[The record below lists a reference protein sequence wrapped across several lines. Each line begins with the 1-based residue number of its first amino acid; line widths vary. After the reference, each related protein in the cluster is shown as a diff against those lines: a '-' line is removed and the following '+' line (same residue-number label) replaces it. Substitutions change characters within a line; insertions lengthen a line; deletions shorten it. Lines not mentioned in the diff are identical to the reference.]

1 MAPKK
6 SRRSKPGKPSQNIR
20 KPKAKQVV
28 IKAKARAVRKPPMKS
43 GVGRPLP
50 HEPRLAVERP
60 DFPCSFSLSN
70 LVRLDWERRQD
81 LFPHGPGI
89 SKLERLGFKGRT
101 YNVEA
106 LEFGDAGNTFVYLYP
121 EKHYYIVPIFEGNSA
136 ATAPQ
141 RFLLIRGSDDQKESG
156 PHIFVVAPLEP
167 PALDG
172 PFAHLHIIGGEDD
185 LGTPDLLRQTAGIV
199 EAVLTA
205 TDMPPQPAPPA
216 TPVVPMAAAPTVTA
230 PLQPTS
236 PVVSAVVEPWDK
248 ELLDCIDV
256 LAIAQA
262 SRPDAAKDFEAAHN
276 KFLRY
281 VQKRYGL
288 ESIPII
294 LGQTKFDPALG
305 HSAATT
311 VNNPILPE
319 GVIVSVLQ
327 DGYRRGPQIV
337 RDAHVVVNKPDTATA
352 SKPSPT
358 TQPTPEPRAPSVVKP
373 QGVNKSD
380 EDLLP
385 HIDNFNQA
393 RARIAG
399 IRNLVPLSRQQLYLE
414 FALHEVPASDEAVQE
429 ANEQVAVIDALYSLL
444 AIFAFAAPA
453 KIRIVTRQLSTQPAT
468 SEFMRSMM
476 PIPLLETHLRR
487 TPEITAFLKGN
498 TKVLDALKD
507 ILTGEA
513 RQRRKTTISLPRDRP
528 WLNEVLR
535 QLRADGPTTEAYKK
549 FAEEIARRLE
559 QIAFTPELAA
569 NTSK

>member
-6 SRRSKPGKPSQNIR
+6 SRRSKPGKPRQNTR
-20 KPKAKQVV
+20 KPKAKRVV
-28 IKAKARAVRKPPMKS
+28 TKAKARVVRKPPAKA
-43 GVGRPLP
+43 GVGGPLP
-50 HEPRLAVERP
+50 DEPRPAVERP

-70 LVRLDWERRQD
+70 LVRLDWDRRQD
-81 LFPHGPGI
+81 LFPHGPGV
-89 SKLERLGFKGRT
+89 SKLERLGVKGRT

-106 LEFGDAGNTFVYLYP
+106 LEFGDTGNTFVYLYP
-121 EKHYYIVPIFEGNSA
+121 EKRYYIVPIYEGDSA
-136 ATAPQ
+136 ADTPQ
-141 RFLLIRGSDDQKESG
+141 RFLLIRGSDDQTESG

-167 PALDG
+167 PAPDG

-185 LGTPDLLRQTAGIV
+185 PGAPDPLHQTAGIV

-205 TDMPPQPAPPA
+205 TDMPPQPAQPA
-216 TPVVPMAAAPTVTA
+216 TPVMPMAAAPTVTA
-230 PLQPTS
+230 PLQPTI
-236 PVVSAVVEPWDK
+236 PVVSGVVEPWDK

-256 LAIAQA
+256 LAIAQT
-262 SRPDAAKDFEAAHN
+262 SRPDAAKDFEVAHN
-276 KFLRY
+276 KFLGY

-311 VNNPILPE
+311 ANNPILPE
-319 GVIVSVLQ
+319 GVIVGVLQ
-327 DGYRRGPQIV
+327 DGYRRGQQIV

-385 HIDNFNQA
+385 HIDNFNKA

-414 FALHEVPASDEAVQE
+414 FALHEVPASDEALQE

-476 PIPLLETHLRR
+476 PIPPLETHLRR
-487 TPEITAFLKGN
+487 TPEISAFLKGN

-513 RQRRKTTISLPRDRP
+513 RQRRKTTISLPMDRP

-535 QLRADGPTTEAYKK
+535 QLRSAGPTNDDYAA
-549 FAEEIARRLE
+549 FANGIAERLE
-559 QIAFTPELAA
+559 QIAFTPEFIK